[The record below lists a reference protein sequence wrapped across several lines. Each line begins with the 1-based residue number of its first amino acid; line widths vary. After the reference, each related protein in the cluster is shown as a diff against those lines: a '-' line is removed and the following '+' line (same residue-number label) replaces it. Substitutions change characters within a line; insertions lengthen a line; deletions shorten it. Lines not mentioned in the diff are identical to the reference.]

1 MRNEHLNAVA
11 AAATTIIIA
20 GALTIA
26 SFAMAETGG
35 PTVVLTSS
43 SATTTSSTAIP
54 ITATF
59 SEDVSGLTSGDISAT
74 NSTVEGFSGSGSS
87 FTFELAPSSSGA
99 VSVIIPADSAS
110 STATTTKGNQA
121 SNTLT
126 FTSNLGAPVISNI
139 NVSAIGTGAATINWA
154 TDIGAT
160 GQVFYGTTT
169 AYGLASTLNSSSAT
183 AHSIGLSNLAEATVY
198 HFQVASTNASSTAT
212 SSDMTFVTA
221 STASTTPLAVTSVD
235 TVQGT
240 ATADDTFLH
249 GFKWVMHLTV
259 PDTEDAFRMKFSD
272 FTGSPS
278 GTIPAA
284 NNIRIFSPQSSNAA
298 NESSAITETDNN
310 YGGWLNL
317 TGDTLGGIA
326 GRQIDLTIEVR
337 VPSGTPAGSYTT
349 TFGAQSVPQ
358 SATSTTP

>member
-1 MRNEHLNAVA
+1 MRNEYMSAVK
-11 AAATTIIIA
+11 AAATAIIIA

-26 SFAMAETGG
+26 SFALAETGG

-43 SATTTSSTAIP
+43 SATTTSSTIP
-54 ITATF
+54 VTATF
-59 SEDVSGLTSGDISAT
+59 SEDVSGLTSSDISAT
-74 NSTVEGFSGSGSS
+74 NATVEGFSGSGSS
-87 FTFELAPSSSGA
+87 FTFDLAPSSSG
-99 VSVIIPADSAS
+99 SVTVMIPADIAS

-126 FTSNLGAPVISNI
+126 FTANLGAPVISNI
-139 NVSAIGTGAATINWA
+139 SVSAIGTGAATINWA
-154 TDIGAT
+154 TDIDAT

-169 AYGLASTLNSSSAT
+169 AYGHSSALNSSNTTSHAIT
-183 AHSIGLSNLAEATVY
+183 LASLLEATTY
-198 HFQVASTNASSTAT
+198 HFKVQSTNASSTAT

-221 STASTTPLAVTSVD
+221 STASTTPLAVTGTD

-278 GTIPAA
+278 GTIPTAS
-284 NNIRIFSPQSSNAA
+284 NVRIFSPQSSNAA
-298 NESSAITETDNN
+298 NEGSAITETNTS

-317 TGDTLGGIA
+317 TGDTSVLTA
-326 GRQIDLTIEVR
+326 GRQIDVTIEVR